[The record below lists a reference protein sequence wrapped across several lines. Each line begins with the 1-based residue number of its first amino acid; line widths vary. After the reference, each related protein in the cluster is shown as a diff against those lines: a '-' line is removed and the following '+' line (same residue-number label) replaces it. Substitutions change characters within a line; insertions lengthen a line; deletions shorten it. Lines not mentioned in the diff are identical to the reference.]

1 MEENKP
7 FKPKTFNQEEFDK
20 YFIEGDDLM
29 KTSCCDRRWYRTK
42 KHMKCPGCKK
52 YVDKDVTA
60 RGIMQGINTMM
71 KQRKKDEEN
80 KNSSS
85 SETSDDKS

>member
-1 MEENKP
+1 MEENKN
-7 FKPKTFNQEEFDK
+7 FDMSSVSQEEFDK
-20 YFIEGDDLM
+20 HFIKDDDLM
-29 KTSCCDRRWYRTK
+29 KTSCCKRNWYKTK
-42 KHMKCPGCKK
+42 KHLKCPGCKK

-71 KQRKKDEEN
+71 EKSKENEKN
-80 KNSSS
+80 KNNSS